1 MGRVDAAM
9 RRAAAAAEA
18 AGTADPVPAIVPEV
32 SRVASPSLSPSPS
45 PLLSPSPSSSPSLS
59 PSPSPSIPVAD
70 ADSVN
75 VDGLDAGVSRKV
87 VVDEKMAPAAREQYR
102 RLATALHHA
111 QSESGIKV
119 VMIAS
124 SVPSEGKTL
133 TAANLAMTLSESYH
147 RRVLLIDADL
157 RRPALHKILKIA
169 ASPGL
174 TETLLASREQELRV
188 HRISSHLAVL
198 PAGKAAAD
206 PMVALASPRMLS
218 ILAEARELFD
228 WVIVDTPPIGLLSD
242 ANLLTKSVDGV
253 IFVVKAG
260 STPYDLVKRGL
271 DALGPD
277 RLLGVVLNR
286 AVAGAH
292 RYGYGYQHYS
302 TYHDKAKQSD
312 ES

>member
-9 RRAAAAAEA
+9 KRAAAAADT
-18 AGTADPVPAIVPEV
+18 AGTDPVSAVVPEV
-32 SRVASPSLSPSPS
+32 SSATTSSSTTSSSTTSSLSTT
-45 PLLSPSPSSSPSLS
+45 
-59 PSPSPSIPVAD
+59 AHD
-70 ADSVN
+70 AESVN

-87 VVDEKMAPAAREQYR
+87 VVDEHMAPAAREQYR
-102 RLATALHHA
+102 RLATALHQA
-111 QSESGIKV
+111 QAESGTKV

-157 RRPALHKILKIA
+157 RRPALHRILKIA

-174 TETLLASREQELRV
+174 TESLLAATEQQLPV
-188 HRISSHLAVL
+188 HRVSAHLSVL
-198 PAGKAAAD
+198 PAGKPAPD
-206 PMVALASPRMLS
+206 PMVALASPRLLS
-218 ILAEARELFD
+218 ILAEARDLFD

-242 ANLLTKSVDGV
+242 ANLLASSVDGV

-271 DALGPD
+271 EAVGSD
-277 RLLGVVLNR
+277 RVLGVVLNR
-286 AVAGAH
+286 AATDAH

-302 TYHDKAKQSD
+302 TYHYNAKQDS
-312 ES
+312 EP